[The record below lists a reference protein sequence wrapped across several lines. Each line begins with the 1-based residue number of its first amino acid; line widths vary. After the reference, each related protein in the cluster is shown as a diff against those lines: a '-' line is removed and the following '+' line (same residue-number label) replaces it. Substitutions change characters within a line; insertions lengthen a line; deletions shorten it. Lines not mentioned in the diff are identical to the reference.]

1 MPPPEELERVK
12 LELAQVRTQLNLVEQ
27 SRRELTFKLEAATK
41 DLQEARQSLAR
52 AEALTAE
59 LKQRVEVTQGRVRE
73 LEAALAKTQE
83 ELRLKE
89 AELGSLRTIKEVA
102 EVWKRERDQALQDLA
117 QVKADVERQVSQAVK
132 AALEQVTR
140 EHEAASQAWQA
151 ERLKLKE
158 EIAHLQDRLAE
169 RGVVGH
175 VFPTDLAGR
184 LAGVLEGLA
193 EGRAAPGKQYA
204 AALTSLEVEA
214 RGVLEAPRAG
224 ETEPRFVTP
233 EAGKVEPG
241 ALSTLRMTF
250 RLLPTVR
257 AEED

>member
-1 MPPPEELERVK
+1 MPPEELERVK

-41 DLQEARQSLAR
+41 DLQEAHQALAR
-52 AEALTAE
+52 TEALNAE
-59 LKQRVEVTQGRVRE
+59 LRQRTELAQGRVRE
-73 LEAALAKTQE
+73 LETALAKAQE

-117 QVKADVERQVSQAVK
+117 QIKADVERQVSQAVK

-140 EHEAASQAWQA
+140 EHEAARQTWQA
-151 ERLKLKE
+151 ERLKLTE
-158 EIAHLQDRLAE
+158 EIARLQDRLAE

-175 VFPTDLAGR
+175 VFPTDLAGK

-193 EGRAAPGKQYA
+193 EGRAAPGKQYT

-214 RGVLEAPRAG
+214 RGVLEAPRTG
-224 ETEPRFVTP
+224 EAEPRFVTP
-233 EAGKVEPG
+233 EAGRVEPG

-257 AEED
+257 TEEE